1 MYKDSFVFEVHPC
14 AYKQLLPQ
22 LVPSGLKQ
30 CSVVAAST
38 DELYEN
44 LAIIFDTPILF
55 YNTELNIFKYHY
67 TTPVFICIF
76 HSDVSFYFYNLI
88 MKMKNFH
95 HRMKYHGKNSHRT
108 LFNTGTYT
116 ERSKNTG
123 QTTKLPKTKIG
134 IKPAKTA
141 GFLSTR
147 KSIPLKIVTP
157 KP

>member
-30 CSVVAAST
+30 CSAVAAST

-88 MKMKNFH
+88 MKMKNFY
-95 HRMKYHGKNSHRT
+95 HRIKYHGKNSHRT
-108 LFNTGTYT
+108 FFSAGTYI

-123 QTTKLPKTKIG
+123 HTTKLPKTKNG
-134 IKPAKTA
+134 IRLAIA
-141 GFLSTR
+141 VGFRSKR
-147 KSIPLKIVTP
+147 KSIPLRIVTL